1 MIKNCLKNIAS
12 LYVDGFKNMKIGKE
26 LWLLIAIKLIIMFGI
41 LKVFIFDE
49 TLNTKFQTD
58 EEKSEFVIRN
68 LIKGI
73 KCLRWILLTGLGL
86 SLR

>member
-1 MIKNCLKNIAS
+1 MIKNCLKSIAS
-12 LYVDGFKNMKIGKE
+12 LYIDGFKNMKIGKK

-68 LIKGI
+68 LIKE
-73 KCLRWILLTGLGL
+73 
-86 SLR
+86 

>member
-1 MIKNCLKNIAS
+1 MIKNCLKNIAF
-12 LYVDGFKNMKIGKE
+12 LYIDGFKNMKIGKK

-68 LIKGI
+68 LIKE
-73 KCLRWILLTGLGL
+73 
-86 SLR
+86 

>member
-1 MIKNCLKNIAS
+1 
-12 LYVDGFKNMKIGKE
+12 MKIGKK
-26 LWLLIAIKLIIMFGI
+26 LWLLIIIKLIIMFGI

-68 LIKGI
+68 LIKE
-73 KCLRWILLTGLGL
+73 
-86 SLR
+86 

>member
-1 MIKNCLKNIAS
+1 MLKNILN
-12 LYVDGFKNMKIGKE
+12 LYVDGFKNMKIGKK
-26 LWLLIAIKLIIMFGI
+26 LWLLIIIKLIIMFGI

-68 LIKGI
+68 LIKE
-73 KCLRWILLTGLGL
+73 
-86 SLR
+86 

>member
-12 LYVDGFKNMKIGKE
+12 LYIDGFKSMKIGKK

-68 LIKGI
+68 LIKE
-73 KCLRWILLTGLGL
+73 
-86 SLR
+86 

>member
-12 LYVDGFKNMKIGKE
+12 LYIDGFKHMKIGKK

-68 LIKGI
+68 LIKE
-73 KCLRWILLTGLGL
+73 
-86 SLR
+86 

>member
-1 MIKNCLKNIAS
+1 MLKNILN
-12 LYVDGFKNMKIGKE
+12 LYVDGFKNMKIGKK

-68 LIKGI
+68 LIKE
-73 KCLRWILLTGLGL
+73 
-86 SLR
+86 

>member
-1 MIKNCLKNIAS
+1 MIKNYLKNIAS
-12 LYVDGFKNMKIGKE
+12 LYVDGFKNMKIGKK

-41 LKVFIFDE
+41 LKVFIFNE

-68 LIKGI
+68 LIKE
-73 KCLRWILLTGLGL
+73 
-86 SLR
+86 

>member
-12 LYVDGFKNMKIGKE
+12 LYVDGFKNMKIGKK
-26 LWLLIAIKLIIMFGI
+26 LWLLIIIKLIIMFGI

-49 TLNTKFQTD
+49 TLNTKFQTE

-68 LIKGI
+68 LIKE
-73 KCLRWILLTGLGL
+73 
-86 SLR
+86 

>member
-12 LYVDGFKNMKIGKE
+12 LSIDGFKNMKIGKK

-41 LKVFIFDE
+41 LKVFIFNE

-68 LIKGI
+68 LIKE
-73 KCLRWILLTGLGL
+73 
-86 SLR
+86 

>member
-1 MIKNCLKNIAS
+1 MIKNYLNIIAS
-12 LYVDGFKNMKIGKE
+12 LYIDGFKNMKIGKK

-68 LIKGI
+68 LIKE
-73 KCLRWILLTGLGL
+73 
-86 SLR
+86 

>member
-1 MIKNCLKNIAS
+1 MIKNYLKNIAS
-12 LYVDGFKNMKIGKE
+12 LYIDGFKNMKIGKK

-68 LIKGI
+68 LIKE
-73 KCLRWILLTGLGL
+73 
-86 SLR
+86 

>member
-1 MIKNCLKNIAS
+1 MIKHCLKNIVS
-12 LYVDGFKNMKIGKE
+12 LYIDGFKNMKIGKK

-68 LIKGI
+68 LIKE
-73 KCLRWILLTGLGL
+73 
-86 SLR
+86 

>member
-1 MIKNCLKNIAS
+1 MIKNYLKNIAS
-12 LYVDGFKNMKIGKE
+12 LYIDGFKNMKVGKK
-26 LWLLIAIKLIIMFGI
+26 LWLLIIIKLIIMFGI

-68 LIKGI
+68 LIKE
-73 KCLRWILLTGLGL
+73 
-86 SLR
+86 

>member
-1 MIKNCLKNIAS
+1 MIKNYLKNIAS
-12 LYVDGFKNMKIGKE
+12 LYIDGFKNMKMGKK
-26 LWLLIAIKLIIMFGI
+26 LWLLIIIKLIIMFGI

-68 LIKGI
+68 LIKE
-73 KCLRWILLTGLGL
+73 
-86 SLR
+86 

>member
-1 MIKNCLKNIAS
+1 MIKHCLKNIAS
-12 LYVDGFKNMKIGKE
+12 LYIDGFKNMKIGKK

-68 LIKGI
+68 LIKE
-73 KCLRWILLTGLGL
+73 
-86 SLR
+86 